1 MENDAAGYAM
11 EEMRPRFDRIAGRH
25 GNGTAPVAV
34 SAYQLFQTPVPIAT
48 HLAELLDLKSMPRP
62 FRMLEPSAG
71 LGRLLDAL
79 LPYDPAMVQAV
90 EIATPLCAELYRQD
104 RAKVNLHQRDFLTMT
119 PGDTGFFDAVIMNP
133 PFHKPRLTASPAKPR
148 TSVGPSK
155 SCQWGANPKSHVPSI
170 LYRRTTLH
178 RNLPRLHRRIHRYGC
193 NARFSTH
200 PRTANRGTATSTG
213 SRVNR

>member
-1 MENDAAGYAM
+1 MNGFHRLHQLRMENDAAGYAM

-133 PFHKPRLTASPAKPR
+133 PFHMRSDIKHLLHALTFLKPGGKLAAICMAGPHREAQLRPLASKWISLDPATFAETGTRIQTAMLLITKR
-148 TSVGPSK
+148 
-155 SCQWGANPKSHVPSI
+155 
-170 LYRRTTLH
+170 
-178 RNLPRLHRRIHRYGC
+178 
-193 NARFSTH
+193 
-200 PRTANRGTATSTG
+200 
-213 SRVNR
+213 